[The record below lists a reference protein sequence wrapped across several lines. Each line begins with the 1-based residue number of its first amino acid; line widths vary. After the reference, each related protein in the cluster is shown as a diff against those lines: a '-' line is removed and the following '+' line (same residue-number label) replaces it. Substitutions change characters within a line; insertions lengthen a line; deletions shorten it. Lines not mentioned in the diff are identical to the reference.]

1 MVTITN
7 YSERTRK
14 DGTTFIA
21 LELTGGVELVQSN
34 NTGKFYAT
42 VRKTS
47 IPSTFDESIAKGLIG
62 TQMKGD
68 VVRVQVDPYE
78 FTDKDESFCG
88 DANGN
93 INLCRLYNL
102 FTGASKSSYID
113 NFLDR
118 SVNAFNLVEQ
128 ILFGLENKTDCWY
141 LN

>member
-14 DGTTFIA
+14 DGTTFFA
-21 LELTGGVELVQSN
+21 LELTGGLELVQSN

-47 IPSTFDESIAKGLIG
+47 IPSTFDETIAKGLIG

-78 FTDKDESFCG
+78 FTDKRTGEILTLQYSFAYQPEG
-88 DANGN
+88 
-93 INLCRLYNL
+93 
-102 FTGASKSSYID
+102 
-113 NFLDR
+113 
-118 SVNAFNLVEQ
+118 SVELIGQTQV
-128 ILFGLENKTDCWY
+128 LEMA
-141 LN
+141 

>member
-47 IPSTFDESIAKGLIG
+47 IPSTFDETIAKGLVG
-62 TQMKGD
+62 SQMPGSI
-68 VVRVQVDPYE
+68 VRVQVDPYQFVNQRTGE
-78 FTDKDESFCG
+78 VLTLQHSFSYQPEG
-88 DANGN
+88 STELIGQTQ
-93 INLCRLYNL
+93 I
-102 FTGASKSSYID
+102 SK
-113 NFLDR
+113 
-118 SVNAFNLVEQ
+118 
-128 ILFGLENKTDCWY
+128 LEMA
-141 LN
+141 

>member
-47 IPSTFDESIAKGLIG
+47 IPSTFDETIAKGLIG
-62 TQMKGD
+62 SQMPGSI
-68 VVRVQVDPYE
+68 VRVQVDPYQFVNQRTGE
-78 FTDKDESFCG
+78 VLTLQHSFSYQPEG
-88 DANGN
+88 STELIGQTQ
-93 INLCRLYNL
+93 I
-102 FTGASKSSYID
+102 SK
-113 NFLDR
+113 
-118 SVNAFNLVEQ
+118 
-128 ILFGLENKTDCWY
+128 LEMA
-141 LN
+141 

>member
-47 IPSTFDESIAKGLIG
+47 IPSTFDETIAKGLIG

-68 VVRVQVDPYE
+68 VVRVTVDPYE
-78 FTDKDESFCG
+78 FTDKRTGEVLTLQHSF
-88 DANGN
+88 
-93 INLCRLYNL
+93 
-102 FTGASKSSYID
+102 SYQPEG
-113 NFLDR
+113 
-118 SVNAFNLVEQ
+118 SVELIGQTKV
-128 ILFGLENKTDCWY
+128 LEMA
-141 LN
+141 